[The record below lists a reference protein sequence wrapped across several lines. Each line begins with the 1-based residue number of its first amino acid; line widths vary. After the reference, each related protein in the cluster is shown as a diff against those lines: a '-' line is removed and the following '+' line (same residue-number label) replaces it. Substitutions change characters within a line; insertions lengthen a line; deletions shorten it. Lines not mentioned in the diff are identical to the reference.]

1 MRDILDNIS
10 GYYTTK
16 DFTVTDGGVLL
27 NGLNTV
33 LVLQNEGVITIR
45 INEDSIEALRLED
58 GVPQVEILLPI
69 DLLVESDIVHIDTI
83 TMFEL

>member
-69 DLLVESDIVHIDTI
+69 DLLVESDIVHIDSI

>member
-1 MRDILDNIS
+1 MRDILDTIS

-27 NGLNTV
+27 HGLNTV
-33 LVLQNEGVITIR
+33 VLLQNKEVITLR
-45 INEDSIEALRLED
+45 VNKDSIELLRLED
-58 GVPQVEILLPI
+58 GIPQVEILLPI
-69 DLLVESDIVHIDTI
+69 DLWVESDIVHIDTI